1 MSDNPLNRL
10 VSHSKT
16 VDLDQQQNTLDR
28 TEKLKDAYD
37 QALAG
42 KQKAADI
49 SPLQPETNTSQRQHA
64 PEKEPHLKPVGEI
77 RRLVD
82 QQIDAEN
89 RQKEI
94 DRAKALNE
102 AAKLR
107 AREHSLQD
115 REHEKDNRDRSR

>member
-16 VDLDQQQNTLDR
+16 VDLDQQQNALDR
-28 TEKLKDAYD
+28 TQKLKDAYD
-37 QALAG
+37 QAIAE

-49 SPLQPETNTSQRQHA
+49 SPLQPETNASQSQHA
-64 PEKEPHLKPVGEI
+64 PGQEPHLKPVGEI

-82 QQIDAEN
+82 QKIDAEN